1 MLTNLTSS
9 EKEKL
14 AHYHEMFE
22 GVYKTVSIFE
32 NGMKREITWLINMF
46 SLKIA

>member
-1 MLTNLTSS
+1 MHPLYIQVRKNVLSSLTSS

-22 GVYKTVSIFE
+22 GVYKTVSG
-32 NGMKREITWLINMF
+32 N
-46 SLKIA
+46 